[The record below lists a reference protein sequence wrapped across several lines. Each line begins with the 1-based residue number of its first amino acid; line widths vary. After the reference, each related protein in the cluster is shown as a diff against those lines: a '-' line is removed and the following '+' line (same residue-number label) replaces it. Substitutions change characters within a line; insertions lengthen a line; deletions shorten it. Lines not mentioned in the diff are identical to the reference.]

1 LHQSST
7 KTLGSDSEPK
17 EVDLG
22 EDFLIREGDR
32 IRELFQQAVNREL
45 RIHKA
50 LGNPIVGIE
59 GGEIVWTQPED
70 IVIDDDEPA
79 RS

>member
-1 LHQSST
+1 MSCPE
-7 KTLGSDSEPK
+7 DSPK
-17 EVDLG
+17 RYVRSVAEIPIAVL
-22 EDFLIREGDR
+22 
-32 IRELFQQAVNREL
+32 QAAVNREL

-70 IVIDDDEPA
+70 IVIEDDEPA